1 MPASFENAWNDEYAV
16 LVEHVG
22 RLHIGEDGESVVIE
36 TTASAG
42 SDEGDV
48 ATNICRGNFVEQFS
62 CMGELAAG
70 CVQGYEIGCDEGEAS
85 ETGGD

>member
-1 MPASFENAWNDEYAV
+1 MAASFENAWNDEYGV

-22 RLHIGEDGESVVIE
+22 RLHLGENGESVIVE
-36 TTASAG
+36 TAARAG
-42 SDEGDV
+42 SDKGDV
-48 ATNICRGNFVEQFS
+48 ATNICCGNFVEQFS
-62 CMGELAAG
+62 CIRELAAG